1 MDYTQIQSAKAAG
14 TVNVTL
20 AKEESITITT
30 KKFDQYTGVAVAPEI
45 QIHRKAD
52 LLREIKS
59 IDDQIA
65 NLNVRKEAINSFLTE
80 FEVPEPIESIIPEPV
95 AKVL

>member
-1 MDYTQIQSAKAAG
+1 MDYTQIQAAKVAG
-14 TVNVTL
+14 TVTVTL

-30 KKFDQYTGVAVAPEI
+30 KKFDQFTGVEIAPEI

-59 IDDQIA
+59 IGDQIA
-65 NLNVRKEAINSFLTE
+65 NLNVRKDAINSLLAD
-80 FEVPEPIESIIPEPV
+80 FEVPEPIESIIP
-95 AKVL
+95 

>member
-1 MDYTQIQSAKAAG
+1 MDYAQIQAAKVAG
-14 TVNVTL
+14 TVIVTL

-30 KKFDQYTGVAVAPEI
+30 KKFDQFTGLEVAPEI

-65 NLNVRKEAINSFLTE
+65 NLNVRKDAINSLLTE
-80 FEVPEPIESIIPEPV
+80 FEVPEPVESITPEPIV
-95 AKVL
+95 KEL